1 MGLSEF
7 SFSAKRLLLLS
18 MKFNIMEGVKI
29 VFCLTKSLVKLFSN
43 WVMDINLIYAMQSL

>member
-1 MGLSEF
+1 MATVLKSQQKFMGLSEF

-18 MKFNIMEGVKI
+18 IKFNIMEGVKI

-43 WVMDINLIYAMQSL
+43 